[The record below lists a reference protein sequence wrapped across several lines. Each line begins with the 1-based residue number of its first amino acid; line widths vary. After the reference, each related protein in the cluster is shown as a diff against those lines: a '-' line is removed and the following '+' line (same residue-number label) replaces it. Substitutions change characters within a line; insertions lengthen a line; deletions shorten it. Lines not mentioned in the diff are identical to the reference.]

1 MPHSTGSI
9 HEVRWNELFP
19 WLVLAKTWRV
29 SLLVRV
35 LAYAWVGLLL
45 TQLGWR
51 ACDRLFSESSSRTSS
66 QLIAREI
73 DDASYKSVR
82 HTVRTNDPL
91 NYWIWVQKPFQ
102 GEGPLVRGWKLLSDP
117 IVRLIDSGASA
128 KSCFLS
134 LCSTLWAIIVW
145 GIFGSAIART
155 SAYYC
160 TRQEIITPLAAGN
173 AAVIR
178 WPSTAGAPLLVLLFA
193 LLLSV
198 PLTIAGLLM
207 RIDLFAI
214 IAGALWLFALVW
226 GLGLA
231 IVLIALW
238 IGWPLMW
245 ATVAVERSDAF
256 DAASRTA
263 AYVYQ
268 RPLRFA
274 FYVLVAAVL
283 GMIGQLIVSGFAT
296 ATNQMTDWAISW
308 GTGHERTAALATQF
322 GNDANEPTF
331 EGSGIWAWRT
341 ITFWKHMLA
350 TLAAAYPLAYL
361 FSASVGIYLLLRLDV
376 DDTEMNEIS
385 VDLNEKSLTS
395 DMPNVAELDDE
406 EREEAHS

>member
-19 WLVLAKTWRV
+19 WLVLAKAWRA

-35 LAYAWVGLLL
+35 LAFAWIGLLL

-51 ACDRLFSESSSRTSS
+51 ACDRLFSEPSNQTSS
-66 QLIAREI
+66 NIITREI
-73 DDASYKSVR
+73 NDALYKSVG

-117 IVRLIDSGASA
+117 IVRLFDSRASA
-128 KSCFLS
+128 KRCFLS
-134 LCSTLWAIIVW
+134 LCSTLWAIAVW
-145 GIFGSAIART
+145 AIFGTAIART

-160 TRQEIITPLAAGN
+160 TRQEIITPLTAGRD
-173 AAVIR
+173 AVMS
-178 WPSTAGAPLLVLLFA
+178 WPSTAGGPLLVLLFA
-193 LLLSV
+193 FLLAL
-198 PLTIAGLLM
+198 PLAIVGLLI
-207 RIDLFAI
+207 RADLFAI
-214 IAGALWLFALVW
+214 IAGGLWLFTLVW

-296 ATNQMTDWAISW
+296 VTNQIADWAISW
-308 GTGHERTAALATQF
+308 GSGNERLASLTSPI
-322 GNDANEPTF
+322 GDGANEPTLD
-331 EGSGIWAWRT
+331 GSGIWTWRL
-341 ITFWKHMLA
+341 IGFWKQMLA
-350 TLAAAYPLAYL
+350 TLVASYPLAYL
-361 FSASVGIYLLLRLDV
+361 FSASVGIYLLLRFDV

-385 VDLNEKSLTS
+385 VDLRENSLAS
-395 DMPNVAELDDE
+395 DMPSTTELDDE